1 MSFSMSKFFLKIVT
15 ISSFILV
22 SVQANTQSNQFLD
35 ATQSDP
41 NKLAWMVGFPP
52 SVEKLIMQ
60 PESDFF
66 SFPKLR
72 WTVCHIRELMPT
84 KEVSRGLNQSILFE
98 YEIDKNIDSIKF
110 NPLNSQKSMSWEESV
125 LANYTDGILILHKGK
140 VVYEKYFGCL
150 NETNK
155 HAAMSMTKSLTG
167 LLAQILVAEK
177 VLDETLR
184 VDSIIPELK
193 NSAFGSATVR
203 EVMDM
208 TTALDYS
215 EDYLNP
221 NADIWIYSKASSPL
235 PKPKDYKGP
244 NGYFEY
250 LQTVK
255 QKGVHGEAFGYKTIN
270 TDTLGW
276 IISRVTNKDLTQLL
290 SERIWSKIGA
300 QQDAYMTVDAKG
312 TPFAGGG
319 LSASLRD
326 LGKIGLLMLNEGK
339 FNNQQLFP
347 KEVVEEIKKGGDKK
361 AFAKAGYKTLEGG
374 SYHSM
379 WWIFHNQNKAFAARG
394 VHGQTIYVD
403 PTAEMVIVR
412 FASFPTASNT
422 QIDPTSLPAFEAV
435 AKYLMEKE
443 K

>member
-15 ISSFILV
+15 ISSLGLV
-22 SVQANTQSNQFLD
+22 SIQANTQSNQFLD

-110 NPLNSQKSMSWEESV
+110 NPLNSQKSMSWEESL

-215 EDYLNP
+215 EDYSNP

>member
-1 MSFSMSKFFLKIVT
+1 MSFSMSKFFFKIVT
-15 ISSFILV
+15 ISSLGLV
-22 SVQANTQSNQFLD
+22 SIQANTQSNQFLD

-110 NPLNSQKSMSWEESV
+110 NPLNSQKSMSWEESL
-125 LANYTDGILILHKGK
+125 LANYTDGILILYKGK

-215 EDYLNP
+215 EDYSNP

>member
-1 MSFSMSKFFLKIVT
+1 MGFLIGKLFLKIVA
-15 ISSFILV
+15 ISSLV
-22 SVQANTQSNQFLD
+22 AVSIQANTQSNQFLD

-52 SVEKLIMQ
+52 SIEKLIMQ

-84 KEVSRGLNQSILFE
+84 KEVSRGLNQSVLFE

-110 NPLNSQKSMSWEESV
+110 NPLNSQESMSWEESL

-177 VLDETLR
+177 VLDDTLR

-215 EDYLNP
+215 EDYSNP

-326 LGKIGLLMLNEGK
+326 LGKIGVLMLNEGK

-435 AKYLMEKE
+435 AKYLIEKE